1 MERGEP
7 ASAGESLYRLP
18 FLVILPTKSR
28 IAFCETQLLLRA
40 RNHRQSWS
48 EFVIAEL
55 KDLQLREDRPI
66 LALAAVSLVATSTS
80 ALYRDCLST
89 RVTM

>member
-7 ASAGESLYRLP
+7 ASGGESLYRLP

-28 IAFCETQLLLRA
+28 IAFFETQLLLRA

-55 KDLQLREDRPI
+55 KIFSYEKIDRSLHWRRSLWLPLQPARYTAIASRRE
-66 LALAAVSLVATSTS
+66 
-80 ALYRDCLST
+80 
-89 RVTM
+89 